1 MKTVVAFL
9 LCVILTLV
17 YFNDPDAAIK
27 VKVAFVLLSTMIWS
41 SFFGFILIALK
52 R

>member
-1 MKTVVAFL
+1 MKTFL
-9 LCVILTLV
+9 MFTACVIATLV